1 MVVLLDKHN
10 AEAYC
15 LQAALPRR
23 HQRNRGDSRPAAV
36 LLSRPKKHGAS
47 SPASRSARAP
57 RRGTRAGNRRGSER
71 HLESRRLLSREP
83 RRPGNGGPLRPWRRK
98 RRRRRRVLR
107 RRSTCQK
114 ITITDYA
121 KDDYQYEEVSADD
134 EFSLQEGD
142 EDLSEALQAVQ
153 KQAED
158 AHILASK
165 SVLTS
170 EKSVSEIPEAMDD
183 FFCNFLAGLG
193 MSRTLD
199 CFQTEWYELVERGVF
214 TAKDV
219 GFVPTVYTCNQQ
231 LKAENMRLK
240 EDLDNFKRAANKAKE
255 AFLKMQKE
263 RDFHRMHHKRV
274 VQEKNRLICDIK
286 RLKAHYASYEP
297 VLKELTEKYQ
307 SALRQKML
315 TSLERDRAVGQ
326 VAGLQAILHNL
337 ESGCA
342 IQIPAKEAGH
352 ECERKKGLEGSTQKA
367 LQEARQQKMLDA
379 DPVKDSEKKRYP
391 KDSEFP
397 ADTQVDSYLAHAKE
411 YSRLLKHGAYKLEKT
426 LKLHVS
432 AVSCLAA
439 HPLKDMV
446 VTGSDDHLWKMWTF
460 PDGDIIVVGE
470 GHTDWVSGCCFHPS
484 GTQLITSSGDTTVR
498 IWDLSKGECVL
509 TFKGHAQA
517 VWDCSWHSCGDFVA
531 SASKDSTSKIWDV
544 NSERCRYTMRGH
556 KESVSSIEFLPFS
569 NTVLTSSADKTLS
582 LWDARTG
589 LRVCTFYGH
598 LHSCNHATFS
608 LESNTIASC
617 DSCGVLKLWDVRQ
630 AVPILSVDTGPLS
643 ANQVAFNHSGRTVA
657 VASSDGAVKIVQPE
671 LDQLHSLRGQGETEV
686 QSVAF
691 HRPVEQLLSGA
702 ADGTVCVWI

>member
-1 MVVLLDKHN
+1 MISL
-10 AEAYC
+10 
-15 LQAALPRR
+15 
-23 HQRNRGDSRPAAV
+23 
-36 LLSRPKKHGAS
+36 
-47 SPASRSARAP
+47 
-57 RRGTRAGNRRGSER
+57 
-71 HLESRRLLSREP
+71 
-83 RRPGNGGPLRPWRRK
+83 
-98 RRRRRRVLR
+98 
-107 RRSTCQK
+107 
-114 ITITDYA
+114 
-121 KDDYQYEEVSADD
+121 VSADD

-153 KQAED
+153 EQAED

-199 CFQTEWYELVERGVF
+199 CFQTEWYELIERGVF
-214 TAKDV
+214 TAKDI

-240 EDLDNFKRAANKAKE
+240 EDLDSYKRAANKAKD

-297 VLKELTEKYQ
+297 VLKQLTEKYQ

-315 TSLERDRAVGQ
+315 TGLERDRAVGQ
-326 VAGLQAILHNL
+326 MNL
-337 ESGCA
+337 N
-342 IQIPAKEAGH
+342 
-352 ECERKKGLEGSTQKA
+352 
-367 LQEARQQKMLDA
+367 
-379 DPVKDSEKKRYP
+379 
-391 KDSEFP
+391 
-397 ADTQVDSYLAHAKE
+397 SYLAPATE
-411 YSRLLKHGAYKLEKT
+411 YSRPLKHGVYKLENT
-426 LKLHVS
+426 LRLHVS
-432 AVSCLAA
+432 AVSCLAS

-446 VTGSDDHLWKMWTF
+446 VTGSDDRLWKMWAF
-460 PDGDIIVVGE
+460 PDGDIIMVGE

-484 GTQLITSSGDTTVR
+484 GTQLVTSSGDTTVR
-498 IWDLSKGECVL
+498 IWDLSKGGCVL

-556 KESVSSIEFLPFS
+556 KDSVSSIEFLPFS
-569 NTVLTSSADKTLS
+569 NVVLTSSADKTLS

-617 DSCGVLKLWDVRQ
+617 DSRGVLKLWDVRQ
-630 AVPILSVDTGPLS
+630 AVPILSVDTGPRS
-643 ANQVAFNHSGRTVA
+643 ANQVAFSHSGHTLA
-657 VASSDGAVKIVQPE
+657 VASSDGAVKIVQPG
-671 LDQLHSLRGQGETEV
+671 LAQLHSLRGHGETEV

-702 ADGTVCVWI
+702 ADGTVCLWT